1 MYTYVHMDIVVSR
14 GGSKPAEASNPS
26 GGHCCQTYWA
36 KHKPDES
43 SSSEDEN
50 RMTKKENLTE
60 SSGCSL
66 AMPELPAIWEFL
78 LNECTAP
85 ADLDLGAASWRQFAG
100 ERGGKGGRGGGG
112 GGMVELGGVQEREP
126 GWLGWLGK
134 GWRWRARDE
143 EGESVG
149 SHLHSGPSR
158 TR

>member
-1 MYTYVHMDIVVSR
+1 MDIVVSR
-14 GGSKPAEASNPS
+14 DSSKPAEASNPS

-43 SSSEDEN
+43 SSSEGREQDDEEGEPN
-50 RMTKKENLTE
+50 RILGLLARDAQTPSNLGIPV
-60 SSGCSL
+60 SS
-66 AMPELPAIWEFL
+66 LP
-78 LNECTAP
+78 NECTAP